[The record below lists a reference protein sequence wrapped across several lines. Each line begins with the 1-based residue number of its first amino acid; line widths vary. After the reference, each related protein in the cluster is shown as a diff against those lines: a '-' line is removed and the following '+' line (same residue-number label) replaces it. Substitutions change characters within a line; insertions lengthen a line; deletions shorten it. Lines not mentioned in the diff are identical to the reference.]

1 MDSFIVLDKVSKTFG
16 EGKSLIYALKDV
28 SFEIKEGEFLG
39 VMGTSGSGKST
50 LLNLIATLD
59 VVTSGKIFLNGK
71 TARGMYDNELSRFRR
86 DNIGFIFQSSNLL
99 DTLTLRENIKAPLT
113 LRDIKGEEA
122 TRRIEYYSKKMNI
135 YDRLDNYPSECSG
148 GEAQRAAAC
157 RAIVARPKF
166 IIADEPTGALDS
178 NNSKEL
184 MNILKSLNKEEGI
197 GIIVVTHDA
206 YVGSYCSRLIVL
218 KNGEVSKTLSKGED
232 RQIEFYNKI
241 SEIIAKESIDLFN
254 L

>member
-1 MDSFIVLDKVSKTFG
+1 MSEFIVLDKVSKVFG
-16 EGKSLIYALKDV
+16 EGNSSIYALKDV
-28 SFEIKEGEFLG
+28 SFSINEGEFLG
-39 VMGTSGSGKST
+39 IMGTSGSGKST

-59 VVTSGKIFLNGK
+59 VATSGKIFLDGK
-71 TARGMYDNELSRFRR
+71 TPRGMSDIELGNFRR

-113 LRDIKGEEA
+113 LRNIKGSDASETIEA
-122 TRRIEYYSKKMNI
+122 YAKKMNI
-135 YDRLDNYPSECSG
+135 FNRLDNYPSECSG

-157 RAIVARPKF
+157 RAIVGKPKF

-178 NNSKEL
+178 TNSKEL
-184 MNILKSLNKEEGI
+184 MMVLKRLNKDEST

-206 YVGSYCSRLIVL
+206 YVASYCDRVLIL
-218 KNGEVSKTLSKGED
+218 RNGQISNILERNEE
-232 RQIEFYNKI
+232 RQVEFYSKI
-241 SEIIAKESIDLFN
+241 SEVTAKEDMDLFS